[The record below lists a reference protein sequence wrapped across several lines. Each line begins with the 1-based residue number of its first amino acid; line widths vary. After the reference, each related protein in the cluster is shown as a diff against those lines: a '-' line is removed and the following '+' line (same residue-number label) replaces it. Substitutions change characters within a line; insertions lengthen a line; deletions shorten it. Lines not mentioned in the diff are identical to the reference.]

1 MRSLSVFMAVV
12 GGVAV
17 RCCPRCPLCSRKGEY
32 TRANIRRYLREKGLV
47 KDEDGLDDLVDRD
60 RYRTFQEVILW
71 GGPCIRGLDR
81 TPGGR
86 LVF

>member
-17 RCCPRCPLCSRKGEY
+17 GAALGVLFAPEKGEY

-47 KDEDGLDDLVDRD
+47 KDEDGLHDLVDGIA
-60 RYRTFQEVILW
+60 TELSKK
-71 GGPCIRGLDR
+71 
-81 TPGGR
+81 
-86 LVF
+86 